1 MNGTGILA
9 KLRAKKSSRTILKQM
24 TVWWWCC
31 AMFCLSWPR
40 NCVTI
45 PTLSH
50 LDTLPY
56 SAKSE
61 CTEAE
66 SSQSKVFEVNM
77 WTSHGKWKWS
87 WRRSKISG
95 KIWEKCKISYL
106 QTQGFYLFLH
116 IYSPSAKVSL
126 IPCVNI
132 RALNE
137 GPHKGSLS
145 RRSPLITN
153 RAFS

>member
-31 AMFCLSWPR
+31 AMFCVSWPR

-50 LDTLPY
+50 LDTPPY

-95 KIWEKCKISYL
+95 KFEKNVKYTRILLVS
-106 QTQGFYLFLH
+106 

-137 GPHKGSLS
+137 GPHKGSESL
-145 RRSPLITN
+145 RSPLIGPSLSWKH
-153 RAFS
+153 FHI

>member
-1 MNGTGILA
+1 MNGTDILA
-9 KLRAKKSSRTILKQM
+9 KLRAKKNSRTILKQM

-31 AMFCLSWPR
+31 AMFCVSWPR

-50 LDTLPY
+50 LDTPPY

-61 CTEAE
+61 FTEAE

-95 KIWEKCKISYL
+95 KFEKNVKYL
-106 QTQGFYLFLH
+106 VYKHKDSTCFYLLSVSQGVT
-116 IYSPSAKVSL
+116 YSLCK
-126 IPCVNI
+126 
-132 RALNE
+132 
-137 GPHKGSLS
+137 HKSFK
-145 RRSPLITN
+145 RRSTATRRFVITEKPPN